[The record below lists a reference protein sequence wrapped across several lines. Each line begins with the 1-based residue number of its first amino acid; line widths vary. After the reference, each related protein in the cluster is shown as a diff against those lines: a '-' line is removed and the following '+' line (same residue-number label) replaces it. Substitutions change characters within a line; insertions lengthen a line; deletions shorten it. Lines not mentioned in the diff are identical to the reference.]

1 MKNSKMP
8 WVLILVLAVSLAVAG
23 KGLAQTPDTIT
34 LNNINLSQ
42 SGIPGATISYSVT
55 VTNNGVSDA
64 TVELSEG
71 GSHKWPTYYSP
82 AGPINLQVGA
92 SQNFSILCADP
103 F

>member
-64 TVELSEG
+64 TV
-71 GSHKWPTYYSP
+71 
-82 AGPINLQVGA
+82 
-92 SQNFSILCADP
+92 
-103 F
+103 